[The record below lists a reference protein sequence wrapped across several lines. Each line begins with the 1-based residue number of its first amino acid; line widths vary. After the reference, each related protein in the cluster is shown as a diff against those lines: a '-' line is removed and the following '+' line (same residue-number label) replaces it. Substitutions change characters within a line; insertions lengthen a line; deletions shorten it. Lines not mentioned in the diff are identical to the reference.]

1 MIRPLTLSDQKFSE
15 WYILS
20 RKSPEALSL
29 FDIQFAGSGRILTFH
44 DLARAKNYTYNVKN
58 NTKRVQHF
66 YLAAGEDAD
75 SRSSQPVRSI
85 QFQVSPISST
95 EGADRSFHKTNRRSR
110 A

>member
-1 MIRPLTLSDQKFSE
+1 MIKTSTSPSQEFPE

-66 YLAAGEDAD
+66 YLAAGEDAGFPALATRTID
-75 SRSSQPVRSI
+75 
-85 QFQVSPISST
+85 PISSF
-95 EGADRSFHKTNRRSR
+95 ADLIDRRGGPQLP
-110 A
+110 